1 MSVRTWSIRSRLIA
15 LVAVPT
21 VCLVFF
27 WGFANY
33 LTVGAGLRLYN
44 QGALVDQVA
53 VPAENVLTA
62 LQGERRASMV
72 YLASPGTENRTTLTA
87 ARRTVDKKIETYRT
101 GLASDSVQSLASD
114 QALQLARGEL
124 SKLDKLP
131 KLRSQVDSRTISG
144 ARLMASAADMVDDV
158 LLLRGEVARFPDDA
172 TAAEGRS
179 LQSLA
184 RARELRSREDAV
196 LAAALAAGHFTT
208 STYQMFV
215 QAVAV
220 QRFGYHLAYAAFTA
234 QDKRE
239 YDNFTAQAPFPELA
253 AMERTALDDGR
264 SGKAV
269 PVNDV
274 QWQQDN
280 STALNGL
287 SHFGRHLDDILAA
300 HAKTPTNWVYGRLI
314 GVLLLGVIAL
324 VASILVARR
333 ATKALVRQLRGLRD
347 SARDLAWVRLPAVV
361 DRLTSGERVDVD
373 GEVPAL
379 PAGRDEIGQLSESF
393 NEVGRTAVRSATE
406 QAALR
411 AGIANV
417 FLNIAR
423 RSQTLLHRQISHL
436 DVMERKAAE
445 PEALEDLFRIDHL
458 ATRMRRNAENLV
470 ILGGGQPGRKW
481 HRPVPLIDVLRSA
494 SSEVEQYD
502 RVRVLPFP
510 EMMLAGSVVSD
521 VVHLAA
527 ELIDNAAAFSPPHTR
542 VQVTGQSVSKGFA
555 VEIEDRGLGMSKD
568 DLSAANGWLARPPEF
583 DVLALSDNARL
594 GMFVVARIAARH
606 GIKVHLRGSPY
617 GGTTAIILLPH
628 ELVAEAGQTEELS
641 ARDTVRAEAEGTP
654 ADEVL
659 TDGGGGVQ
667 EPSRAPVLVSAGA
680 PDSAGPE
687 SWPRLSALP
696 GRPDPG
702 ESEVA
707 PPRPRRMDLD
717 ESEVASRRMELDES
731 EVAPPR
737 PRRMD
742 LDESDLAPP
751 RPRRTEETGTGSGI
765 PSGSTSPDDGFDRGR
780 AAGDG
785 APNLGDADISAL
797 PPLPPRS
804 RTGQHRAPGDRRP
817 APGPH
822 RGAEPRHTVESTAPE
837 QPPQPDRPRPAAPT
851 SGGPVGSAAQFGGP
865 ADSAARSGGP
875 ADGAARSGGPA
886 GSAGQSGDGG
896 THLGLP
902 KRVRQANLAP
912 GLRAAPPEQAP
923 APEAPAL
930 PQRSPEE
937 IRRMMSSY
945 QRGTVRGRESE
956 VRPEDSAGDG
966 PSLGAPPQATTN
978 LTTVEV
984 GREDG

>member
-1 MSVRTWSIRSRLIA
+1 MSVRTWSIRSRLLTLI
-15 LVAVPT
+15 AVPT

-33 LTVGAGLRLYN
+33 LTFGAGLRLYN

-53 VPAENVLTA
+53 VPAENVLSA
-62 LQGERRASMV
+62 IQDERLASMV
-72 YLASPGTENRTTLTA
+72 YLAAPGKENDATLAA
-87 ARRTVDKKIETYRT
+87 ARGTVDRKVETYRKD
-101 GLASDSVQSLASD
+101 LAADSVQSAASD
-114 QALQLARGEL
+114 EALQLARGE
-124 SKLDKLP
+124 SGKLDKLS
-131 KLRSQVDSRTISG
+131 KLRSQVDARTISG
-144 ARLMASAADMVDDV
+144 ASFMSAVADMTDD
-158 LLLRGEVARFPDDA
+158 LMQLRGEVTRFPDDA
-172 TAAEGRS
+172 TSAEARS
-179 LQSLA
+179 LQRLA

-196 LAAALAAGHFTT
+196 LAAALATGHFTT
-208 STYQMFV
+208 GSYQLFV

-220 QRFGYHLAYAAFTA
+220 QRYGYHQAYAALTA
-234 QDKRE
+234 QDKHE
-239 YDNFTAQAPFPELA
+239 YDNLMAQAPFPELA
-253 AMERTALDDGR
+253 EMERAALDSR
-264 SGKAV
+264 VGK
-269 PVNDV
+269 PMRVNSV

-280 STALNGL
+280 STGLNRL
-287 SHFGRHLDDILAA
+287 SHFGQHLDDVLAA
-300 HAKTPTNWVYGRLI
+300 HTKSPSNWIFVRLI
-314 GVLLLGVIAL
+314 AVLLLGVIA
-324 VASILVARR
+324 VIASILVARR
-333 ATKALVRQLRGLRD
+333 AARALVRQLRGLRD
-347 SARDLAWVRLPAVV
+347 AARDLAWVRLPAVV

-481 HRPVPLIDVLRSA
+481 HRPIPLIDVLRSA

-542 VQVTGQSVSKGFA
+542 VQVTGQSVAKGFA

-568 DLSAANGWLARPPEF
+568 DLSAANSWLAKPPEF

-628 ELVAEAGQTEELS
+628 ELIAEAGQTEELS
-641 ARDTVRAEAEGTP
+641 ARDTARADAEGT
-654 ADEVL
+654 AVDEIAA
-659 TDGGGGVQ
+659 DGGGPVEQ
-667 EPSRAPVLVSAGA
+667 PARTPVLVPAGA
-680 PDSAGPE
+680 RDAAASE
-687 SWPRLSALP
+687 SWPKLSALP
-696 GRPDPG
+696 GRRDPD
-702 ESEVA
+702 ESGPVPPRPRQIDPDGSEAAV
-707 PPRPRRMDLD
+707 PPRPRRMDP
-717 ESEVASRRMELDES
+717 SELGAAAPQPRRMERDEL
-731 EVAPPR
+731 E
-737 PRRMD
+737 
-742 LDESDLAPP
+742 
-751 RPRRTEETGTGSGI
+751 
-765 PSGSTSPDDGFDRGR
+765 
-780 AAGDG
+780 AA
-785 APNLGDADISAL
+785 A
-797 PPLPPRS
+797 PPRS

-817 APGPH
+817 APGPNRGTEPR
-822 RGAEPRHTVESTAPE
+822 RGAESTAE
-837 QPPQPDRPRPAAPT
+837 LRLDRPSPTAAP
-851 SGGPVGSAAQFGGP
+851 S
-865 ADSAARSGGP
+865 
-875 ADGAARSGGPA
+875 SGGPA
-886 GSAGQSGDGG
+886 GSSSAASAASPTDAASPTGAAGVAGSDIATSAGAGAGSGGPAASRPADGD

-923 APEAPAL
+923 VPEAPL

-945 QRGTVRGRESE
+945 QRGTVRGRESDAG
-956 VRPEDSAGDG
+956 PEDSAGG
-966 PSLGAPPQATTN
+966 GSTLGAPPQATTN
-978 LTTVEV
+978 LTAVEA